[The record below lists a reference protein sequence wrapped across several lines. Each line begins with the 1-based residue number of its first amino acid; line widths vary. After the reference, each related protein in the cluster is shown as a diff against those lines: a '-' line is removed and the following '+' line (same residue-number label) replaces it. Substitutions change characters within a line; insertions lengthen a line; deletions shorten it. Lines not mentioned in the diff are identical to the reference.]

1 MEQLNDDK
9 SINEVFIAQ
18 SKEEEIKAKLTE
30 LEQWKSRQVY
40 KEVEDTGRR
49 VYFTLLSNK
58 IQNHQQ

>member
-1 MEQLNDDK
+1 MK
-9 SINEVFIAQ
+9 SLLPCQKKKIN
-18 SKEEEIKAKLTE
+18 AKLTE

-58 IQNHQQ
+58 IQNHQ

>member
-18 SKEEEIKAKLTE
+18 SKEEEIKTKLTE